1 MIVSILGIRNAEG
14 KTFSGLTEV
23 RVLVSQALGFVDL
36 ETWPKTKPQPP
47 NLKLISLNFLNP

>member
-14 KTFSGLTEV
+14 KSGLTEV